1 MYEEFFGLQGKPFQ
15 LSPDPRFFF
24 ESQGH
29 RRALAYLRY
38 GIQQGEGF
46 VVVTGKVGTGKTTL
60 ARTLFNDLQRNKSA
74 IAAQIVTTQVEGE
87 DLLRMIADAFGVP
100 QEGKSKASLLHDLEA
115 FLLEKRRENKRVLL
129 LLDEAQN
136 LPPSALEALRMLSNF
151 QEGRQPLLQSL
162 LLGQAE
168 FRDTLQS
175 ANLEQVRQRVL
186 ASCHLNP
193 LSVED
198 TERYIRH
205 RLEQVGWRQ
214 DPQLTPETFVAIQ
227 RYSRGVPRRIN
238 TFCDRLLLFAYLEG
252 LHQILPQHVETVAD
266 ELTEELP
273 LDTPEF
279 SQEGRGNPG
288 GNRAP
293 DRISALEE
301 RIAVLEEALKQTRN
315 GLNRLVTAD
324 SRT

>member
-46 VVVTGKVGTGKTTL
+46 VVVTGNVGTGKTTL
-60 ARTLFNDLQRNKSA
+60 AQTLLNDLRRSRHA
-74 IAAQIVTTQVEGE
+74 LAAQIVTTQVEGE
-87 DLLRMIADAFGVP
+87 DLLRMVADSFGVP

-115 FLLEKRRENKRVLL
+115 FLAQKRREKKRVLL

-151 QEGRQPLLQSL
+151 QEGRRPLLQSL

-168 FRDTLQS
+168 FRETLQS
-175 ANLEQVRQRVL
+175 PHLEQVRQRII
-186 ASCHLNP
+186 ASCHLDP
-193 LSVED
+193 LSVEE

-205 RLEQVGWRQ
+205 RLEQVGWKENPELR
-214 DPQLTPETFVAIQ
+214 PETFTAIQ
-227 RYSRGVPRRIN
+227 RYTRGVPRRIN
-238 TFCDRLLLFAYLEG
+238 TFCDRLFLFAYLEEVNQ
-252 LHQILPQHVETVAD
+252 LLPRHAATVAD
-266 ELTEELP
+266 ELTGEVPEAAPEEAP
-273 LDTPEF
+273 AGGPPAG
-279 SQEGRGNPG
+279 GR
-288 GNRAP
+288 
-293 DRISALEE
+293 DRLTALEQ

-315 GLNRLVTAD
+315 GLNRLLVTAER
-324 SRT
+324 S